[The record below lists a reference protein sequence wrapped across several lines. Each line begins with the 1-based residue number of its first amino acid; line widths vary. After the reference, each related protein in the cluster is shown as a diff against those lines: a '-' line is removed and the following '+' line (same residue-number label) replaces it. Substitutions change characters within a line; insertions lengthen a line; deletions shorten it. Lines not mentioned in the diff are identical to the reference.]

1 MMDWCGAV
9 TALTPLDFSSTIA
22 SKPPCPKMG
31 LASVVAATM
40 DWATTAMDWV
50 VAIMTLAPSNF
61 SFPSTATTIV
71 KMKVDQRRIGIE
83 GLEFGVVKTKMVLEL
98 EVVETGYMK
107 KPQRWW
113 WVLATIEGKL
123 MVINGNSGRRS
134 PRAAITWWL
143 YFNSLFFSVEK
154 PKKTKKMMKE
164 EGKSKRW
171 ARKPLQILIDVNM
184 EAWMLLWKK
193 NPEVPRPLQL
203 HNSPS
208 PSPPLQPIFLIGNED
223 PEG

>member
-71 KMKVDQRRIGIE
+71 KMKVDQWRIGIE

-98 EVVETGYMK
+98 EVVGTGYMK
-107 KPQRWW
+107 KLQRWW

-143 YFNSLFFSVEK
+143 YFNSLFFQWK
-154 PKKTKKMMKE
+154 NLKKQRRWWR
-164 EGKSKRW
+164 KRGN
-171 ARKPLQILIDVNM
+171 RKDERRNLFKFWL
-184 EAWMLLWKK
+184 MLTWRLGCCCGRKIQRCQGRCSSITVHRHRHHCNLFFW
-193 NPEVPRPLQL
+193 
-203 HNSPS
+203 
-208 PSPPLQPIFLIGNED
+208 
-223 PEG
+223 